1 MVARSAIS
9 PVEVLEYTSIF
20 LLLPHLDLQAEAADA
35 GVRVLDLE
43 NDAAVLGMATKA
55 KRPNKDGAP
64 ALYHWN
70 RKWLNYKPS

>member
-20 LLLPHLDLQAEAADA
+20 LLLPHLDLQAEADA
-35 GVRVLDLE
+35 GVRVLGLE

-64 ALYHWN
+64 ALCHWS
-70 RKWLNYKPS
+70 RK